1 MRYRVMRLM
10 LFFDLPV
17 LTSEQRRNY
26 RRFRKQLINE
36 GFLMIQESVYVRVAI
51 NRKSAEFLEKRLLD
65 VVPPEGIVQTLI
77 VTEKQYASM
86 NFLVGA
92 SIDDVKN
99 NDDKVI
105 II

>member
-1 MRYRVMRLM
+1 MRLM